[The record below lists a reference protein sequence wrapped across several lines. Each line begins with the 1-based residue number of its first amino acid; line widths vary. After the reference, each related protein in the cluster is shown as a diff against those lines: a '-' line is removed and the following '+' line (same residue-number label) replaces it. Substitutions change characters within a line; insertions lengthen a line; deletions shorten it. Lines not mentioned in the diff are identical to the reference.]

1 MQPQNVQMHF
11 QDLKQAPQLFGMKMK
26 LNYEARMEKI
36 D

>member
-11 QDLKQAPQLFGMKMK
+11 QDLKQAPQLSSKKMK
-26 LNYEARMEKI
+26 SNQKAGIVKI